1 MRLRD
6 PVDTACQFVIK
17 SFFVSVMLLLLLN
30 AAAHA
35 KIDKKFFQKLFTYN
49 WERRNHGGGHMTIEE
64 ILAGES
70 KNVEFKVQRPDKS
83 IKYMKTVVAF
93 ANGKGGQII
102 FGIDDKTREVVGI
115 PEDKVFQGI
124 DAITNAISDSCEPM
138 IIPDVYLQNI
148 NGKPVIVAEIRSG
161 RQKPYYIKAEGL
173 ENGVYIRVSGTTRPA
188 DRDMSRELYY
198 ECDARSFDSV
208 IRRDIEVTD
217 EDIKNLC
224 EQMKEVA
231 IANSKSNVQRS
242 AVKDVTK
249 NVLLSWGILKRDENE
264 KIYPT
269 NAYVYLTGQGGLRSV
284 IQCAVFKG
292 TTRSVFLDRRNYEG
306 PLWEQVD
313 EAVQFVLRNIRM
325 GCRLEGVY
333 RQDIYE
339 LPPDSIRELIVNAV
353 MNCSYIQ
360 VSNIQVAIYD
370 DRLEITSPGGLLP
383 GVTIDL
389 MKEGFSKIRNRSLA
403 NAFAYMNLVEAWGSG
418 IPKLMQ
424 AMQEY
429 GLREPEFIDMEVA
442 FRINLYR
449 GQNEVI
455 EVKNLNRDPD
465 DLNKDQKDLKDDLET
480 RLSELIRKNPE
491 LTHKALGEALA
502 VSAATIKRTLTKMQR
517 EGKVIREGSNRKGK
531 WILTDKMK

>member
-1 MRLRD
+1 
-6 PVDTACQFVIK
+6 
-17 SFFVSVMLLLLLN
+17 
-30 AAAHA
+30 
-35 KIDKKFFQKLFTYN
+35 
-49 WERRNHGGGHMTIEE
+49 MTIEE
-64 ILAGES
+64 ILVGES
-70 KNVEFKVQRPDKS
+70 QNVEFKVQRPDKS

-93 ANGKGGQII
+93 ANGKGGRIV

-115 PEDKVFQGI
+115 SEDVVFLEI
-124 DAITNAISDSCEPM
+124 DAITNAISDSCEPT

-148 NGKPVIVAEIRSG
+148 NGKTVIVAEIRAG
-161 RQKPYYIKAEGL
+161 RQKPYYIKADGL

-188 DRDMSRELYY
+188 DREMSRELYY
-198 ECDARSFDSV
+198 ECEGHAFDSV
-208 IRRDIEVTD
+208 IRRDLKVTD
-217 EDIKNLC
+217 EDIDTLC
-224 EQMKEVA
+224 RQMKKVA
-231 IANSKSNVQRS
+231 IANSKSDLQRA

-249 NVLLSWGILKRDENE
+249 NVLISWGILKRSEDGNV
-264 KIYPT
+264 YPT
-269 NAYVYLTGQGGLRSV
+269 NAYVYLTGQGGLRSM
-284 IQCAVFKG
+284 IQCGVFKG
-292 TTRSVFLDRRNYEG
+292 TTRAVFLDRRNYEG

-313 EAVQFVLRNIRM
+313 EAVKFVLRNIRM

-360 VSNIQVAIYD
+360 ASNIQVAIYD

-424 AMQEY
+424 AMKEY
-429 GLREPEFIDMEVA
+429 GLREPEFIDMEIA

-449 GQNEVI
+449 GQNV
-455 EVKNLNRDPD
+455 VNDLNRDLN
-465 DLNKDQKDLKDDLET
+465 DLNHDPVDLKT
-480 RLSELIRKNPE
+480 RLEEVIRKSPE
-491 LTHKALGEALA
+491 LTYKSLGEILA
-502 VSAATIKRTLTKMQR
+502 VSEATVKRTMAKMQQ
-517 EGKVIREGSNRKGK
+517 EGKIIREGSNRKGK
-531 WILTDKMK
+531 WILTDKK

>member
-1 MRLRD
+1 
-6 PVDTACQFVIK
+6 
-17 SFFVSVMLLLLLN
+17 
-30 AAAHA
+30 
-35 KIDKKFFQKLFTYN
+35 
-49 WERRNHGGGHMTIEE
+49 MTIEE

-83 IKYMKTVVAF
+83 MKYMKTVVAF
-93 ANGKGGQII
+93 ANGKGGRII

-115 PEDKVFQGI
+115 PEDKVFREI
-124 DAITNAISDSCEPM
+124 DAITNAISDSCEPT

-148 NGKPVIVAEIRSG
+148 NDKPVIVAEIRTG
-161 RQKPYYIKAEGL
+161 RRKPYYIKAEGL

-198 ECDARSFDSV
+198 ECDARSFDS
-208 IRRDIEVTD
+208 IICRDMEVTD
-217 EDIKNLC
+217 EDIKSLC

-231 IANSKSNVQRS
+231 IANCKSNLQRS
-242 AVKDVTK
+242 EVKDVTK
-249 NVLLSWGILKRDENE
+249 NILLSWGILKKDENE

-269 NAYVYLTGQGGLRSV
+269 NAYIYLTGQGGLRSM

-292 TTRSVFLDRRNYEG
+292 TTRAVFLDRRNYEG
-306 PLWEQVD
+306 PLWKQVE
-313 EAVQFVLRNIRM
+313 EAVQFVFRNIRM

-360 VSNIQVAIYD
+360 NSNIQVAIYD

-383 GVTIDL
+383 GVTIEL

-455 EVKNLNRDPD
+455 EVKNRDHDLNHGSNDLNRELD
-465 DLNKDQKDLKDDLET
+465 DLNHEPVDLDRDSNDHNHDPKDDLEIQ
-480 RLSELIRKNPE
+480 LSEMIYKNPE
-491 LTHKALGEALA
+491 LTQKELAKALA
-502 VSAATIKRTLTKMQR
+502 VSTATIKRMLTKMQH

>member
-1 MRLRD
+1 
-6 PVDTACQFVIK
+6 
-17 SFFVSVMLLLLLN
+17 
-30 AAAHA
+30 
-35 KIDKKFFQKLFTYN
+35 
-49 WERRNHGGGHMTIEE
+49 MTIEE

-70 KNVEFKVQRPDKS
+70 KNIEFKVQRPDKS

-93 ANGKGGQII
+93 ANGKGGQIV
-102 FGIDDKTREVVGI
+102 FGIDDKTREVVGV
-115 PEDKVFQGI
+115 PEDKVFQEI
-124 DAITNAISDSCEPM
+124 DAITNAISDSCEPT

-148 NGKPVIVAEIRSG
+148 NDKPVIVAEIRAG
-161 RQKPYYIKAEGL
+161 RQKPYYIKADGL

-208 IRRDIEVTD
+208 IRRDVEVTD

-231 IANSKSNVQRS
+231 IANSKSNLQRS
-242 AVKDVTK
+242 SVKDVTK
-249 NVLLSWGILKRDENE
+249 NVLLSWGILKKDENE

-269 NAYVYLTGQGGLRSV
+269 NAYVYLTGQGGLRSM

-292 TTRSVFLDRRNYEG
+292 TTRTVFLDRRNYEG

-325 GCRLEGVY
+325 GCRLEGIY

-360 VSNIQVAIYD
+360 ASNIQVAIYD

-403 NAFAYMNLVEAWGSG
+403 NAFVYMNLVEAWGSG

-449 GQNEVI
+449 DQNETDYHFDMNGI
-455 EVKNLNRDPD
+455 GKN
-465 DLNKDQKDLKDDLET
+465 
-480 RLSELIRKNPE
+480 
-491 LTHKALGEALA
+491 A
-502 VSAATIKRTLTKMQR
+502 
-517 EGKVIREGSNRKGK
+517 
-531 WILTDKMK
+531 DKMLESADKVPESADKVLINVQEKNIYDYIQKNNSITTAQAAECAGVKQRRAREILSKMVKKGLLKKCGASRSTVYLLNTESDSLL

>member
-1 MRLRD
+1 
-6 PVDTACQFVIK
+6 
-17 SFFVSVMLLLLLN
+17 
-30 AAAHA
+30 
-35 KIDKKFFQKLFTYN
+35 
-49 WERRNHGGGHMTIEE
+49 MTIEE

-93 ANGKGGQII
+93 ANGKGGRIV

-115 PEDKVFQGI
+115 SEDVVFLEI
-124 DAITNAISDSCEPM
+124 DAITNAISDSCEPT

-148 NGKPVIVAEIRSG
+148 NGKTVIVAEIRAG
-161 RQKPYYIKAEGL
+161 RQKPYYIKADGL

-188 DRDMSRELYY
+188 DREMSRELYY
-198 ECDARSFDSV
+198 ECEGHAFDSV
-208 IRRDIEVTD
+208 IRRDLKVTD
-217 EDIKNLC
+217 EDIDTLC
-224 EQMKEVA
+224 RQMKKVA
-231 IANSKSNVQRS
+231 IANSKSDLQRA

-249 NVLLSWGILKRDENE
+249 NVLISWGILKRSEDGNV
-264 KIYPT
+264 YPT
-269 NAYVYLTGQGGLRSV
+269 NAYVYLTGQGGLRSM
-284 IQCAVFKG
+284 IQCGVFKG
-292 TTRSVFLDRRNYEG
+292 TTRAVFLDRRNYEG

-313 EAVQFVLRNIRM
+313 EAVKFVLRNIRM

-339 LPPDSIRELIVNAV
+339 LPPDSIRELIVNAI

-360 VSNIQVAIYD
+360 ASNIQVAIYD

-383 GVTIDL
+383 GVTIEL

-455 EVKNLNRDPD
+455 EVKNRDHDLNHGSNDLNRELD
-465 DLNKDQKDLKDDLET
+465 DLNHEV
-480 RLSELIRKNPE
+480 IRKSPE
-491 LTHKALGEALA
+491 LTYKSLGEILA
-502 VSAATIKRTLTKMQR
+502 VSAATVKRTMAKMQQ
-517 EGKVIREGSNRKGK
+517 EGKIIREGSNRKGK
-531 WILTDKMK
+531 WILTDKK

>member
-1 MRLRD
+1 
-6 PVDTACQFVIK
+6 
-17 SFFVSVMLLLLLN
+17 
-30 AAAHA
+30 
-35 KIDKKFFQKLFTYN
+35 
-49 WERRNHGGGHMTIEE
+49 MTIEE

-83 IKYMKTVVAF
+83 MKYMKTVVAF
-93 ANGKGGQII
+93 ANGKGGRII

-115 PEDKVFQGI
+115 PEDKVFREI
-124 DAITNAISDSCEPM
+124 DAITNAISDSCEPT

-148 NGKPVIVAEIRSG
+148 NDKPVIVAESRTG
-161 RQKPYYIKAEGL
+161 RRKPYYIKAEGL

-198 ECDARSFDSV
+198 ECDARSFDSI

-217 EDIKNLC
+217 EDIKSLC

-231 IANSKSNVQRS
+231 IANCKSNLQRS

-249 NVLLSWGILKRDENE
+249 NVLLSWGILKKDENE

-269 NAYVYLTGQGGLRSV
+269 NAYIYLTGQGGLRSM

-292 TTRSVFLDRRNYEG
+292 TTRAVFLDRRNYEG
-306 PLWEQVD
+306 PLWKQVE

-360 VSNIQVAIYD
+360 NSNIQVAIYD

-383 GVTIDL
+383 GVTIEL

-455 EVKNLNRDPD
+455 EVKNRDHDLNHGSNDLNREPDNLNHEPVDLDRDPND
-465 DLNKDQKDLKDDLET
+465 PNHDPKDDLEIQ
-480 RLSELIRKNPE
+480 LSEMIYKNPKLTQKE
-491 LTHKALGEALA
+491 LAKALA
-502 VSAATIKRTLTKMQR
+502 VSTATIKRMLTKMQH

>member
-1 MRLRD
+1 
-6 PVDTACQFVIK
+6 
-17 SFFVSVMLLLLLN
+17 
-30 AAAHA
+30 
-35 KIDKKFFQKLFTYN
+35 
-49 WERRNHGGGHMTIEE
+49 MTIEE

-83 IKYMKTVVAF
+83 MKYMKTVVAF
-93 ANGKGGQII
+93 ANGKGGRII
-102 FGIDDKTREVVGI
+102 FGIDDKTREIVGI
-115 PEDKVFQGI
+115 PEDKVFREI
-124 DAITNAISDSCEPM
+124 DAITNAISDSCEPT

-148 NGKPVIVAEIRSG
+148 NDKPVIVAEIRTG
-161 RQKPYYIKAEGL
+161 RRKPYYIKAEGL

-198 ECDARSFDSV
+198 ECDARSFDSI

-217 EDIKNLC
+217 EDIKSLC

-231 IANSKSNVQRS
+231 IANCKSNLQRS

-249 NVLLSWGILKRDENE
+249 NVNE

-269 NAYVYLTGQGGLRSV
+269 SAYIYLTGQGGLRSM

-292 TTRSVFLDRRNYEG
+292 TTRAVFLDRRNYEG
-306 PLWEQVD
+306 PLWKQVE

-360 VSNIQVAIYD
+360 NSNIQVAIYD

-383 GVTIDL
+383 GVTIEL

-455 EVKNLNRDPD
+455 EVKNRDHDLNHGSNDLNREPDNLNHEPVDLDRDPND
-465 DLNKDQKDLKDDLET
+465 PNHDPKDDLEIQ
-480 RLSELIRKNPE
+480 LSEMIYKNPKLTQKE
-491 LTHKALGEALA
+491 LAKALA
-502 VSAATIKRTLTKMQR
+502 VSTATIKRMLTKMQH

>member
-1 MRLRD
+1 
-6 PVDTACQFVIK
+6 
-17 SFFVSVMLLLLLN
+17 
-30 AAAHA
+30 
-35 KIDKKFFQKLFTYN
+35 
-49 WERRNHGGGHMTIEE
+49 MTIEE

-83 IKYMKTVVAF
+83 MKYMKTVVAF
-93 ANGKGGQII
+93 ANGKGGRII

-115 PEDKVFQGI
+115 PEDKVFREI
-124 DAITNAISDSCEPM
+124 DAITNAISDSCEPT

-148 NGKPVIVAEIRSG
+148 NDKPVIVAEIRTG

-198 ECDARSFDSV
+198 ECDARSFDSI

-217 EDIKNLC
+217 EDIKSLC

-231 IANSKSNVQRS
+231 IANCKSNLQRS

-249 NVLLSWGILKRDENE
+249 NVLLSWGILKKDENE

-269 NAYVYLTGQGGLRSV
+269 NAYIYLTGQGGLRSM

-292 TTRSVFLDRRNYEG
+292 TTRAVFLDRRNYEG
-306 PLWEQVD
+306 PLWKQVE

-360 VSNIQVAIYD
+360 NSNIQVAIYD

-383 GVTIDL
+383 GVTIEL

-455 EVKNLNRDPD
+455 EVKNRDHDLNHGSNDLNREPDNLNHEPVDLDRDPND
-465 DLNKDQKDLKDDLET
+465 PNHDPKDDLEIQ
-480 RLSELIRKNPE
+480 LSEMIYKNPKLTQKE
-491 LTHKALGEALA
+491 LAKALA
-502 VSAATIKRTLTKMQR
+502 VSTATIKRMLTKMQH

>member
-1 MRLRD
+1 
-6 PVDTACQFVIK
+6 
-17 SFFVSVMLLLLLN
+17 
-30 AAAHA
+30 
-35 KIDKKFFQKLFTYN
+35 
-49 WERRNHGGGHMTIEE
+49 MTIEE

-83 IKYMKTVVAF
+83 MKYMKTVVAF
-93 ANGKGGQII
+93 ANGKGGRII
-102 FGIDDKTREVVGI
+102 FGIDDKTREVVRI
-115 PEDKVFQGI
+115 PEDKVFREI
-124 DAITNAISDSCEPM
+124 DAITNAISDSCEPT

-148 NGKPVIVAEIRSG
+148 NDKPVIVAEIRTG
-161 RQKPYYIKAEGL
+161 RRKPYYIKAEGL

-198 ECDARSFDSV
+198 ECDARSFDS
-208 IRRDIEVTD
+208 IICRDMEVTD
-217 EDIKNLC
+217 EDIKSLC

-231 IANSKSNVQRS
+231 IANCKSNLQRS
-242 AVKDVTK
+242 EVKDVTK
-249 NVLLSWGILKRDENE
+249 NILLSWGILKKDENE

-269 NAYVYLTGQGGLRSV
+269 NAYIYLTGQGGLRSM

-292 TTRSVFLDRRNYEG
+292 TTRAVFLDRRNYEG
-306 PLWEQVD
+306 PLWKQVE
-313 EAVQFVLRNIRM
+313 EAVQFVFRNIRM

-360 VSNIQVAIYD
+360 NSNIQVAIYD

-383 GVTIDL
+383 GVTIEL

-455 EVKNLNRDPD
+455 EVKNRDHDLNHGSNDLNRELD
-465 DLNKDQKDLKDDLET
+465 DLNHEPVDLDRDSNDPNHDPKDDLEIQ
-480 RLSELIRKNPE
+480 LSEMIYKNPE
-491 LTHKALGEALA
+491 LTQKELAKALA
-502 VSAATIKRTLTKMQR
+502 VSTATIKRMLTKMQH

>member
-1 MRLRD
+1 
-6 PVDTACQFVIK
+6 
-17 SFFVSVMLLLLLN
+17 
-30 AAAHA
+30 
-35 KIDKKFFQKLFTYN
+35 
-49 WERRNHGGGHMTIEE
+49 MTMEE

-102 FGIDDKTREVVGI
+102 FGVDDKTREVVGI
-115 PEDKVFQGI
+115 PEEKVFHEI
-124 DAITNAISDSCEPM
+124 DAITNAISDSCEPT

-148 NGKPVIVAEIRSG
+148 NDKTVIVAKISAG
-161 RQKPYYIKAEGL
+161 RQKPYYIKADGL

-208 IRRDIEVTD
+208 IRRDLSVSEEEIE
-217 EDIKNLC
+217 ELC
-224 EQMKEVA
+224 VKMNEVA
-231 IANSKSNVQRS
+231 IANSKSDQQRS
-242 AVKDVTK
+242 KVKDVTK
-249 NVLLSWGILKRDENE
+249 NVLLSWGILKKGDDE

-269 NAYVYLTGQGGLRSV
+269 NAYVYLTGQGGMRSM

-292 TTRSVFLDRRNYEG
+292 TTRSIFLDRRNYEG

-313 EAVQFVLRNIRM
+313 EAVGFVLRNIRM
-325 GCRLEGVY
+325 GCRFEGVY

-360 VSNIQVAIYD
+360 ASNIQVALYD

-403 NAFAYMNLVEAWGSG
+403 NAFSYMKLVEAWGSG
-418 IPKLMQ
+418 IPRLMQ
-424 AMQEY
+424 EMKEY

-449 GQNEVI
+449 GQNGVI
-455 EVKNLNRDPD
+455 EVNAPNNDHIDFDGTENDTKVPVNADKVPDSTDELPENCQQTADKMPENRRETAEKVPANEQEQ
-465 DLNKDQKDLKDDLET
+465 LIYKYVLENTGITTAKAMKLLDLKERRT
-480 RLSELIRKNPE
+480 RELLAKMVKNGWLRK
-491 LTHKALGEALA
+491 
-502 VSAATIKRTLTKMQR
+502 
-517 EGKVIREGSNRKGK
+517 EGSSRSTIYVQNTERE
-531 WILTDKMK
+531 

>member
-1 MRLRD
+1 
-6 PVDTACQFVIK
+6 
-17 SFFVSVMLLLLLN
+17 
-30 AAAHA
+30 
-35 KIDKKFFQKLFTYN
+35 
-49 WERRNHGGGHMTIEE
+49 MTIEE

-83 IKYMKTVVAF
+83 MKYMKTVVAF
-93 ANGKGGQII
+93 ANGKGGRII

-115 PEDKVFQGI
+115 PEDKVFREI
-124 DAITNAISDSCEPM
+124 DAITNAISDSCEPT

-148 NGKPVIVAEIRSG
+148 NDKPVIVAEIRTG
-161 RQKPYYIKAEGL
+161 RRKPYYIKAEGL

-198 ECDARSFDSV
+198 ECDARSFDS
-208 IRRDIEVTD
+208 IICRDMEVTD
-217 EDIKNLC
+217 EDIKSLC

-231 IANSKSNVQRS
+231 IANCKSNLQRS
-242 AVKDVTK
+242 EVKDVTK
-249 NVLLSWGILKRDENE
+249 NILLSWGILKKDENE

-269 NAYVYLTGQGGLRSV
+269 NAYIYLTGQGGLRSM

-292 TTRSVFLDRRNYEG
+292 TTRAVFLDRRNYEG
-306 PLWEQVD
+306 PLWKQVE
-313 EAVQFVLRNIRM
+313 EAVQFVFRNIRM

-360 VSNIQVAIYD
+360 NSNIQVAIYD

-383 GVTIDL
+383 GVTIEL

-455 EVKNLNRDPD
+455 EVKNRDHDLNHGSNDLNRELD
-465 DLNKDQKDLKDDLET
+465 DLNHEPVDLDRDSNDSNHDPKDDLEIQ
-480 RLSELIRKNPE
+480 LSEMIYKNPE
-491 LTHKALGEALA
+491 LTQKELAKALA
-502 VSAATIKRTLTKMQR
+502 VSTATIKRMLTKMQH

>member
-1 MRLRD
+1 
-6 PVDTACQFVIK
+6 
-17 SFFVSVMLLLLLN
+17 
-30 AAAHA
+30 
-35 KIDKKFFQKLFTYN
+35 
-49 WERRNHGGGHMTIEE
+49 MTIEE

-83 IKYMKTVVAF
+83 MKYMKTVVAF
-93 ANGKGGQII
+93 ANGKGGRII

-115 PEDKVFQGI
+115 PEDKVFREI
-124 DAITNAISDSCEPM
+124 DAITNAISDSCEPT

-148 NGKPVIVAEIRSG
+148 NDKPVIVAEIRTG
-161 RQKPYYIKAEGL
+161 RRKPYYIKAEGL

-198 ECDARSFDSV
+198 ECDARSFDS
-208 IRRDIEVTD
+208 IICRDMEVTD
-217 EDIKNLC
+217 EDIKSLC

-231 IANSKSNVQRS
+231 IANCKSNLQRS
-242 AVKDVTK
+242 EVKDVTK
-249 NVLLSWGILKRDENE
+249 NILLSWGILKKDENE

-269 NAYVYLTGQGGLRSV
+269 NAYIYLTGQGGLRSM

-292 TTRSVFLDRRNYEG
+292 TTRAVFLDRRNYEG
-306 PLWEQVD
+306 PLWKQVE
-313 EAVQFVLRNIRM
+313 EAVQFVFRNIRM
-325 GCRLEGVY
+325 GCRLESVY

-360 VSNIQVAIYD
+360 NSNIQVAIYD

-383 GVTIDL
+383 GVTIEL

-455 EVKNLNRDPD
+455 EVKNRDHDLNHGSNDLNRELD
-465 DLNKDQKDLKDDLET
+465 DLNHEPVDLDRDSNDPNHDPKDDLEIQ
-480 RLSELIRKNPE
+480 LSEMIYKNPE
-491 LTHKALGEALA
+491 LTQKELAKALA
-502 VSAATIKRTLTKMQR
+502 VSTATIKRMLTKMQH